1 MLRTLYHQDA
11 AEKAGLLGWADL
23 AHVSFKQSVARKH
36 ELGAYASASRNA
48 RAAKNSAAAQASSQ
62 PGGANP
68 GNGVGTG
75 GTGVEAEAAGA
86 AAAAVLRALTAPTGK
101 ALSSG
106 GNSAVSLQDTA
117 TGGGDVHRTT
127 SLNSEEGGNGA
138 AAANHVGN
146 GSSNSSVGDWTR
158 QPCPLFLPRGG
169 RIVIQEEDLA
179 ITLSRST
186 HNRGLPNTVL
196 SSARPT
202 GSCLYKHKLGVYAL
216 TAAAAAAGATP
227 TSNST

>member
-1 MLRTLYHQDA
+1 
-11 AEKAGLLGWADL
+11 LGWADL

-36 ELGAYASASRNA
+36 ELGAYASVSRNA

-62 PGGANP
+62 PGGTNP
-68 GNGVGTG
+68 ENGAGPG
-75 GTGVEAEAAGA
+75 GTGVETEAAGA
-86 AAAAVLRALTAPTGK
+86 AAAAVLRALTSPTGK

-127 SLNSEEGGNGA
+127 SLNEEGTNGA
-138 AAANHVGN
+138 ATANHVGN

-227 TSNST
+227 TSNNT